1 MNILCWNIKGIRGSG
16 KIGAARYFMLKH
28 KISFLGLVE
37 TKASSINDNM
47 MQRLWGN
54 FVCDSAFINATNGGG
69 GILCMWDNAFF
80 QQEAILKSER

>member
-47 MQRLWGN
+47 M
-54 FVCDSAFINATNGGG
+54 
-69 GILCMWDNAFF
+69 
-80 QQEAILKSER
+80 